1 MGLAVALS
9 AGATLR
15 HLGLSPPELSLTPL
29 LLLPLLPLTRPGL
42 RVRAWPFLVT
52 AALAG
57 WLHADAWARA
67 RSRDCRL
74 LLTDGD
80 SLEIHGPVT
89 GAWGRG
95 VVVDAQ
101 GGLPGGCG
109 GELRV
114 ALRRDEAA
122 PSPGVRVRVRGRW
135 RSWGHGTDP
144 DRAGELRGRVESE
157 VDGAGPSRGLPR
169 WRESVRERLTRL
181 FPERHGLVAALVLA
195 RREGVDPALRTSFT
209 RAGVAHLLAISGFH
223 VGIVA
228 ALVLGLLRAG
238 GARRRPAAVAGAAAV
253 GAYVVFIG
261 APDAAVRAALLL
273 GLVGAGV
280 VRGRPVHRAGALATG
295 LLLFVVGDPGAP
307 TRPGFQLS
315 FLGAAG
321 LVFLAPVLDRALV
334 RRVRWTRGRGPR
346 EAVAVGIAATLATLP
361 AVAWHFGE
369 VSAVGIPTTLAG
381 TPLVAVAI
389 PGILATLAADALPL
403 VPAAVAHFLA
413 GGTDLLLGAL
423 VQVVGVTGALPWA
436 TVAVP
441 RGLLV
446 AGAVGSAAG
455 AIVLPPARD
464 VGRDVRLATTGLGA
478 LGAAVLLG
486 PLGAVLAGGGLEI
499 VALDVG
505 QGDAVALRSPAGR
518 WLLVDAGPPAPSDS
532 RAPPPAVARLRAR
545 GVSRLEGLLLTHP
558 DLDHIGGAAAAIETF
573 GPRFVGGPGHVR
585 GTDAYVDGLERAGG
599 KGHGI
604 PWLELRAGDRLD
616 LDGVEIRVLHPADD
630 PAPGDEPNAS
640 SLVLLVTWGGF
651 RGLLTGDAPTAVEDR
666 LAGVAGDVDVLKVAH
681 HGSRTST
688 SRAFLDVVLP
698 EVALVSAGRHN
709 RYGHP
714 HAEVL
719 ERLGSVSGRL
729 LRTDRDGTLRVLV
742 RRDGSWRVRT
752 GSGWLGR

>member
-1 MGLAVALS
+1 
-9 AGATLR
+9 
-15 HLGLSPPELSLTPL
+15 
-29 LLLPLLPLTRPGL
+29 
-42 RVRAWPFLVT
+42 
-52 AALAG
+52 
-57 WLHADAWARA
+57 
-67 RSRDCRL
+67 
-74 LLTDGD
+74 
-80 SLEIHGPVT
+80 
-89 GAWGRG
+89 
-95 VVVDAQ
+95 
-101 GGLPGGCG
+101 
-109 GELRV
+109 
-114 ALRRDEAA
+114 
-122 PSPGVRVRVRGRW
+122 
-135 RSWGHGTDP
+135 
-144 DRAGELRGRVESE
+144 
-157 VDGAGPSRGLPR
+157 
-169 WRESVRERLTRL
+169 
-181 FPERHGLVAALVLA
+181 VLA

-238 GARRRPAAVAGAAAV
+238 GVRRRPAAVAGAAAV
-253 GAYVVFIG
+253 GAYVAFIG

-315 FLGAAG
+315 FLGAGG
-321 LVFLAPVLDRALV
+321 LVFLAPVLDRALL
-334 RRVRWTRGRGPR
+334 RRLRWARARGSR

-369 VSAVGIPTTLAG
+369 VSAVGIPATLAG

-389 PGILATLAADALPL
+389 PGILVTLAADALPL
-403 VPAAVAHFLA
+403 VPGAVAHFLA
-413 GGTDLLLGAL
+413 GGTDLLLVAL
-423 VQVVGVTGALPWA
+423 VRVVGAAGALPWA
-436 TVAVP
+436 TVTLP
-441 RGLLV
+441 RGLLAAGAMGSV
-446 AGAVGSAAG
+446 AGA
-455 AIVLPPARD
+455 ILLPPARD

-486 PLGAVLAGGGLEI
+486 PLGAMLGGGGVEI

-505 QGDAVALRSPAGR
+505 QGDAVAVRSPDGR
-518 WLLVDAGPPAPSDS
+518 WLLVDAGPPAPPDA
-532 RAPPPAVARLRAR
+532 RDPPPAVARLKAR
-545 GVSRLEGLLLTHP
+545 GVPRLEGLLLTHP
-558 DLDHIGGAAAAIETF
+558 DLDHIGGAAAAIEAF

-585 GTDAYVDGLERAGG
+585 GTEAYVDGLERAGG
-599 KGHGI
+599 ADERI

-616 LDGVEIRVLHPADD
+616 LDGVEIRVLHPSED

-651 RGLLTGDAPTAVEDR
+651 RALLTGDAPAEVEDR
-666 LAGVAGDVDVLKVAH
+666 LAEVAGDVDLLKVAH

-719 ERLGSVSGRL
+719 ERLGSVSERL

-742 RRDGSWRVRT
+742 GRDGSWRLRT
-752 GSGWLGR
+752 GPGWLGW